1 MTAVGSPLYDLAG
14 GHIGAL
20 LLVLAVPLFGWII
33 ATAAARRD
41 AGRSRLRR
49 MLDGYR
55 VLPLTSRAIVWLLV
69 MSAAVH
75 AGLSADA
82 GHAGSGL
89 RAAFLVQGALLAV
102 AVGRM
107 ALGRSWRGLAVAVL
121 LGSLVAYWAA
131 LLSGEAPD
139 QLGIATT
146 LVEIGALA
154 LIIRPIP
161 GRRVRSWSAAGLI
174 VALVVLTDVAAW
186 ASAGLAAGGADALA
200 SVASHE
206 TGDDGHG
213 HGHGA
218 VPAPGMVMTLPLD
231 LEPTEGERAAAQTLH
246 DAVVR
251 GIAPFADPAVAGA
264 AGYDVAGIAGRD
276 FHAGN
281 AGYEGDGRTLDPER
295 PETLVYA
302 QAPDGRPVLVGAMF
316 LMDGIGESGP
326 TVGGPLTIWHGHE
339 HVCIALLPPSIT
351 AILSPLGSCPVGSF
365 DLPLTTEMIHVWT
378 VPGAPQPFGDLDE
391 AWLIDYLA
399 APDE

>member
-1 MTAVGSPLYDLAG
+1 MTAMGSPLYDVAD
-14 GHIGAL
+14 GHVGAL
-20 LLVLAVPLFGWII
+20 LLVLAVPLLGWII
-33 ATAAARRD
+33 ATAAASRD

-49 MLDGYR
+49 MLDGYQA
-55 VLPLTSRAIVWLLV
+55 LPLTSRAIVWLLL
-69 MSAAVH
+69 MSAAAH
-75 AGLSADA
+75 AGLAADA

-89 RAAFLVQGALLAV
+89 RTAFLVQVALLVVAV
-102 AVGRM
+102 ARM

-131 LLSGEAPD
+131 SLGGEAPD
-139 QLGIATT
+139 QLGIAIK

-213 HGHGA
+213 A
-218 VPAPGMVMTLPLD
+218 VPAPGMLMTIPLD
-231 LEPTEGERAAAQTLH
+231 LEPTEGERAAAQTLY

-264 AGYDVAGIAGRD
+264 AGYDVAGIGGRD

-281 AGYEGDGRTLDPER
+281 AAYEGDGRTLDSER

-302 QAPDGRPVLVGAMF
+302 EAPDGRQVLVGAMF
-316 LMDGIGESGP
+316 LMDGIGETGP

-339 HVCIALLPPSIT
+339 HVCVALLPPSIT